1 MALSAK
7 EQTNIIVSKA
17 MQAASARR
25 TATKVIV
32 IVLVSALILSGGAW
46 GVISFIEANS
56 MMVSINDTKEGLT
69 LSATEDFAEKTM
81 RINMKGPDKMDAIT
95 YPWLN
100 FKDDVLSKE
109 GSHHGMNYICYSFYL
124 KNVSPTSPCL
134 YTFSVRFTKDTKNI
148 SSAVR
153 IMIIESD
160 ENCENEVVRARV
172 FAKAKSDGTA
182 ECIAYDEC
190 EPGQV
195 GLNLLQLNEY
205 QLLDTN
211 MTYPFIEEVIDE
223 ETGED
228 LGYFALR
235 EKGNRLSHDA
245 YIKYTVVI
253 WLEGTDL
260 QCVNNIVGGR
270 CSIQFEFALEE
281 YLDPEYY
288 GD

>member
-7 EQTNIIVSKA
+7 ETTNIIVSKA

-56 MMVSINDTKEGLT
+56 MMVSIDDTKEGLT
-69 LSATEDFAEKTM
+69 LSTTADFAEKTSK
-81 RINMKGPDKMDAIT
+81 INMKGPEKMNAIT
-95 YPWLN
+95 FPWLN
-100 FKDDVLSKE
+100 IEEDILGKD
-109 GSHHGMNYICYSFYL
+109 GSHHGINYICYSFYL

-134 YTFSVRFTKDTKNI
+134 YTFSVKFVKDTKNI
-148 SSAVR
+148 SSATR

-160 ENCENEVVRARV
+160 ENCENEVDKVRV
-172 FAKAKSDGTA
+172 FAKSKEDGTA
-182 ECIAYDEC
+182 ECISYDEC
-190 EPGQV
+190 LESQV
-195 GLNLLQLNEY
+195 GLALQQLNEY

-211 MTYPFIEEVIDE
+211 MTYPFIEEVTDE

-235 EKGNRLSHDA
+235 EKGNRLSHEA
-245 YIKYTVVI
+245 YKKFTIVI

-260 QCVNNIVGGR
+260 QCVNNILGGR

>member
-7 EQTNIIVSKA
+7 ETTNIIVSKA

-25 TATKVIV
+25 AATKVIV

-69 LSATEDFAEKTM
+69 LSATEDFAEKTSK
-81 RINMKGPDKMDAIT
+81 INMKGPEKMDAIT

-100 FKDDVLSKE
+100 IEEDVLGQE
-109 GSHHGMNYICYSFYL
+109 GSHHGYSYICYSFYL
-124 KNVSPTSPCL
+124 KNISPTSPCL
-134 YTFSVRFTKDTKNI
+134 YTFGVRFTKDTKNI
-148 SSAVR
+148 SSATR

-160 ENCENEVVRARV
+160 ENCENEVERARV
-172 FAKAKSDGTA
+172 FAKAKADGTA
-182 ECIAYDEC
+182 ECISYNEC
-190 EPGQV
+190 ETSQV
-195 GLNLLQLNEY
+195 GLTIEQLNKCSI
-205 QLLDTN
+205 LDTN
-211 MTYPFIEEVIDE
+211 MTYPFVEEIIDE

-235 EKGNRLSHDA
+235 EKGNRLSHNA
-245 YIKYTVVI
+245 YKKYTVVI

-260 QCVNNIVGGR
+260 QCINTILGGR
-270 CSIQFEFALEE
+270 CSMQFEFSIEE
-281 YLDPEYY
+281 YIDPEYY

>member
-7 EQTNIIVSKA
+7 ETTNIIVSKA

-69 LSATEDFAEKTM
+69 LSATADFAEKTS
-81 RINMKGPDKMDAIT
+81 RINMKGPEKMNAVT
-95 YPWLN
+95 FPWIRIEE
-100 FKDDVLSKE
+100 DVLGKE
-109 GSHHGMNYICYSFYL
+109 GAHHGGSYICYSFYL

-134 YTFSVRFTKDTKNI
+134 YTFDVRFTKDTKNI
-148 SSAVR
+148 SSATR

-160 ENCENEVVRARV
+160 ENCENEVDKVRV
-172 FAKAKSDGTA
+172 FAKAKADGTA
-182 ECIAYDEC
+182 ECISYDEC
-190 EPGQV
+190 NENQNP
-195 GLNLLQLNEY
+195 LAIEQLNEY
-205 QLLDTN
+205 RLLDTN

-235 EKGNRLSHDA
+235 ETGNRLSHEA
-245 YIKYTVVI
+245 YKKFTVVI

-260 QCVNNIVGGR
+260 QCVNNILGGR
-270 CSIQFEFALEE
+270 CSIQFEFSIEE

>member
-69 LSATEDFAEKTM
+69 LSATEDFAEKTTK
-81 RINMKGPDKMDAIT
+81 INMKGPEKMDAIT
-95 YPWLN
+95 FPWLN
-100 FKDDVLSKE
+100 FKEDILGKE
-109 GSHHGMNYICYSFYL
+109 GSHHGVNYICYSFYL

-134 YTFSVRFTKDTKNI
+134 YTFSVKFTKDTKNI
-148 SSAVR
+148 SSATR

-172 FAKAKSDGTA
+172 FAQAKADGTA
-182 ECIAYDEC
+182 ECISYNEC
-190 EPGQV
+190 ETSQV
-195 GLNLLQLNEY
+195 GLTIEQLNDY
-205 QLLDTN
+205 SLLDTN
-211 MTYPFIEEVIDE
+211 MTYPFIEEVVDE

-235 EKGNRLSHDA
+235 ETGNRLS
-245 YIKYTVVI
+245 YNSYKKYTVVV

-260 QCVNNIVGGR
+260 QCVNNILGGR
-270 CSIQFEFALEE
+270 CSMQFEFALEE